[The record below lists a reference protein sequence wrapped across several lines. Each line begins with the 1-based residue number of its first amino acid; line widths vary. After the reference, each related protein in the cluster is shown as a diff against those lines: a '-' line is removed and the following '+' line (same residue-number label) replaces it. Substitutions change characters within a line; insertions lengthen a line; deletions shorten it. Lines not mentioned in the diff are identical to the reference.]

1 MVNGLNPGV
10 SAVHL
15 GENSLQKVAVVG
27 GGGGGGGGGR
37 QGGGG
42 WGGGGREGA
51 VRFSYLL
58 WILMWPINIVTSG
71 HNYWKLM

>member
-1 MVNGLNPGV
+1 MVNGLKEYQLFVWERTVFRKWQLLEGD
-10 SAVHL
+10 
-15 GENSLQKVAVVG
+15 GE
-27 GGGGGGGGGR
+27 GGGGGR
-37 QGGGG
+37 HGGREG
-42 WGGGGREGA
+42 GGGGREGA

>member
-10 SAVHL
+10 SAVRL

-27 GGGGGGGGGR
+27 GGGGGGGRHGGR
-37 QGGGG
+37 EG
-42 WGGGGREGA
+42 GGGGREGA